1 MFARKRTQTH
11 ANLTCQSGLPDLKI
25 ADITQDQH
33 LLVRAREVAFAL
45 LDRDPHLRDDA
56 HATLRAYYE
65 HYYAGRG
72 MGLARV
78 G

>member
-1 MFARKRTQTH
+1 MLNRDSGTR
-11 ANLTCQSGLPDLKI
+11 QSGLPDLKI
-25 ADITQDQH
+25 AGITQDQV
-33 LLVRAREVAFAL
+33 LLIKAREAAFEL
-45 LDRDPHLRDDA
+45 LDRDPHLHDEE

-65 HYYAGRG
+65 RYYAGLG